1 MQNDVHGPTGA
12 VFKTSKISSEWRV
25 LAEFRALQSKK
36 WVGCKAVYTANW
48 GARRPKLARSSI
60 TEVLYAGFPAYRWGS
75 LHESAFQI
83 QCMYTVHGKLDAG
96 RLEAE
101 KTLPERSISRISIT
115 SLWIRRACAGSQT
128 ITQPHHHLVSAL
140 TKGGASSPNKY
151 PFVPYVPPC
160 LLYNCKIPD
169 NDDELCVPTS
179 DPFEEEELAR
189 YSQRHETREYSETLI
204 TESLRR
210 SGVKRVRRSLL
221 GDNEK
226 QSSLCSICNPGG
238 HSAVA
243 SAQARNGEPDL
254 PKGTEDN
261 MRSDPGRFGTAQ
273 ISTTSSLRSERSKSD
288 LGRSHK
294 LSINIDLLLLHCR
307 KLEQEREEI
316 RAEAIDAHVKY
327 HHIQED
333 RDKMAEGLRQCKLGL
348 SFFRRKLAAGV
359 GLRLTLTLEYR

>member
-1 MQNDVHGPTGA
+1 M
-12 VFKTSKISSEWRV
+12 
-25 LAEFRALQSKK
+25 AEFPSCVLVVQAQDLKK
-36 WVGCKAVYTANW
+36 FMNAIVY
-48 GARRPKLARSSI
+48 I
-60 TEVLYAGFPAYRWGS
+60 
-75 LHESAFQI
+75 
-83 QCMYTVHGKLDAG
+83 HGKLDAG

-189 YSQRHETREYSETLI
+189 YSQRHETREYAETLI

-273 ISTTSSLRSERSKSD
+273 ISTTSSLR
-288 LGRSHK
+288 
-294 LSINIDLLLLHCR
+294 

-316 RAEAIDAHVKY
+316 RAEAIDAHVKH

-333 RDKMAEGLRQCKLGL
+333 RDKMAEGLRQCKLAL

>member
-1 MQNDVHGPTGA
+1 MLKRTGGMMM
-12 VFKTSKISSEWRV
+12 
-25 LAEFRALQSKK
+25 AEFPSCVLVVQAQDLKK
-36 WVGCKAVYTANW
+36 FMNAIVY
-48 GARRPKLARSSI
+48 I
-60 TEVLYAGFPAYRWGS
+60 
-75 LHESAFQI
+75 
-83 QCMYTVHGKLDAG
+83 HGKLDAG

-101 KTLPERSISRISIT
+101 KTLPERSISRISITSLWIRRACAGSQTISNISGKLDAGRLEAEKTLPECSISRISIT

-189 YSQRHETREYSETLI
+189 YSQRHETREYAETLI

-254 PKGTEDN
+254 PNLDN
-261 MRSDPGRFGTAQ
+261 EQSQICCCYIAGNWSRNAKKFEPKRSTR
-273 ISTTSSLRSERSKSD
+273 
-288 LGRSHK
+288 
-294 LSINIDLLLLHCR
+294 
-307 KLEQEREEI
+307 
-316 RAEAIDAHVKY
+316 
-327 HHIQED
+327 
-333 RDKMAEGLRQCKLGL
+333 M
-348 SFFRRKLAAGV
+348 
-359 GLRLTLTLEYR
+359 